1 MKAII
6 IDDEK
11 HAITRLIKL
20 LEQISAI
27 TEIVAFDDPLEALG
41 YLTHHK
47 QDLIFLDVEM
57 PMHGLEVFGRIM
69 EIQTYIPVIFTTAYD
84 QYAIKAFELNAIDYL
99 LKPFRLE
106 RLQISIDRVVHY
118 YRTVQHE
125 DDSEKK

>member
-69 EIQTYIPVIFTTAYD
+69 EIQTYIPVIFYH
-84 QYAIKAFELNAIDYL
+84 
-99 LKPFRLE
+99 
-106 RLQISIDRVVHY
+106 SI
-118 YRTVQHE
+118 
-125 DDSEKK
+125 